1 MVILVIGIYI
11 GRSGSPEFGENCG
24 ETHENE
30 LRALGA
36 LAFKREARKKED
48 GRRKKSTR
56 KEKQQKSEGREDTK
70 KKPVLQHSKVYIEF
84 ETEEVI
90 GDIHHTSL
98 DQCWV
103 EAKLLL
109 LRIYVG

>member
-11 GRSGSPEFGENCG
+11 GRSGSPEFGESCG

-48 GRRKKSTR
+48 GRRKKATR

-70 KKPVLQHSKVYIEF
+70 KKPVLHNTPKF
-84 ETEEVI
+84 TLNLKPRR
-90 GDIHHTSL
+90 SL
-98 DQCWV
+98 V
-103 EAKLLL
+103 TFI
-109 LRIYVG
+109 RPV